1 MHLMELVLKVKG
13 NQGVLRGFKEYID
26 IIFKN
31 TRNSLIML
39 HSVYQAI
46 VQSKVYLFIF

>member
-1 MHLMELVLKVKG
+1 MHLMEFVLKVKG